1 LLCVAVCCGVLQC
14 GAVCCS
20 VLQCVAVCCSVL
32 QCVAVCCSSLVCCS
46 VLQCVAVCC
55 SLLQSVRRASL
66 IFNLVSS
73 RILNLM
79 RSVFLKMSEA
89 HILQNI
95 CTTLQLFCSKSK
107 YSPVGM
113 TQVQTRTHI
122 YRSCRRLDLKSL
134 DLEIC
139 RFFL

>member
-1 LLCVAVCCGVLQC
+1 MQTFCDRCASSEAHTATHCNTLQRT
-14 GAVCCS
+14 ATPYF
-20 VLQCVAVCCSVL
+20 
-32 QCVAVCCSSLVCCS
+32 
-46 VLQCVAVCC
+46 
-55 SLLQSVRRASL
+55 VRLRHSENTDL
-66 IFNLVSS
+66 TKLKIRELTKLKTRVIFNLVSS